1 MIYFFSCYFV
11 FKRLWSLAGLSWA
24 GCVWFCT
31 AMDLGLGFVWVWRK
45 VRTTETEILLFIS
58 LHCYRLDVRVCL
70 ISEKNEETKIEEMF
84 V

>member
-1 MIYFFSCYFV
+1 
-11 FKRLWSLAGLSWA
+11 
-24 GCVWFCT
+24 
-31 AMDLGLGFVWVWRK
+31 MDLGLGFVWVWRK